1 MFNQLKEKIK
11 TKLFGNSIKISNEL
25 LYSYLFVYRAKYKLG
40 LDIYLLQAD
49 QNTYCIMPNLLISY
63 KNKIISVPINVNYY
77 ELTNVYGQ
85 TNKIPQ
91 NILLKLNDF
100 LTSNRNTILD
110 YYEGK
115 LNRVET
121 ITLLK

>member
-11 TKLFGNSIKISNEL
+11 TKLFGNSIKIPNEL
-25 LYSYLFVYRAKYKLG
+25 LYSYLFVYMAKYKLG

-63 KNKIISVPINVNYY
+63 KNKIISVPIDVNYY

-115 LNRVET
+115 LSRVET
-121 ITLLK
+121 IALLK

>member
-11 TKLFGNSIKISNEL
+11 TKLFGNSIKIPNEL
-25 LYSYLFVYRAKYKLG
+25 LYSYLFVYMAKYKLG
-40 LDIYLLQAD
+40 LDIYLLQSD
-49 QNTYCIMPNLLISY
+49 QNTYCIMPNFLISY

>member
-11 TKLFGNSIKISNEL
+11 TKLFGNSIKIPNEL
-25 LYSYLFVYRAKYKLG
+25 LYSYLFVYMAKYKLG

-49 QNTYCIMPNLLISY
+49 QNTYCIMPNFLISY